1 MNHKQLSELPESPK
15 SPNETSIEIQ
25 TDISYATIYDN
36 GKFNHSSDQNY
47 FIFEINVGNSRIR
60 HRTTLKLNFW
70 IHSDVVIQIKSRS
83 KSEPNFSDIDVE
95 NKMVWVWTTLKQ
107 I

>member
-36 GKFNHSSDQNY
+36 GKFNHD
-47 FIFEINVGNSRIR
+47 FISHLRVVQTKTILFLKSMSEIVG
-60 HRTTLKLNFW
+60 
-70 IHSDVVIQIKSRS
+70 
-83 KSEPNFSDIDVE
+83 SDIGR
-95 NKMVWVWTTLKQ
+95 L
-107 I
+107 